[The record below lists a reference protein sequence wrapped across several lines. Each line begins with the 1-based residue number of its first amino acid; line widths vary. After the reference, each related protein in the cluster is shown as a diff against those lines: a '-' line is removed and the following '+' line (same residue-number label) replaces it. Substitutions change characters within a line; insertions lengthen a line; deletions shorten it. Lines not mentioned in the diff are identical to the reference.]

1 MGLLFFC
8 LLFQNEWDQRTHFA
22 ITIIIICK
30 NSQTVFRLKMIIF
43 RQVSLQD
50 AGSYY
55 CSGDNGLGHVD
66 KEELIL
72 DVQYGPEVTISAHC
86 PYVHIFRD
94 QWCKTVFSWNR
105 FMTWVN
111 YFMVYA
117 KQKTRI
123 IVLPCDYISGIN
135 CLIF

>member
-8 LLFQNEWDQRTHFA
+8 LLFQNEWDQRTHLA

-30 NSQTVFRLKMIIF
+30 NSQTVFRLKIIIF

-105 FMTWVN
+105 FMTWVGKLLHSLCQTEN
-111 YFMVYA
+111 KDNSFTIWN
-117 KQKTRI
+117 Q
-123 IVLPCDYISGIN
+123 LPSLWN
-135 CLIF
+135 